1 MLYSGQILRG
11 KQRRNKEDKGI
22 FILFIYIYIKKRKK
36 KEEANS
42 SYIVVYDCE
51 LDQAVILTPA
61 ALSFTCQLF
70 HHVKTK

>member
-22 FILFIYIYIKKRKK
+22 FILFLYIYKKKKK